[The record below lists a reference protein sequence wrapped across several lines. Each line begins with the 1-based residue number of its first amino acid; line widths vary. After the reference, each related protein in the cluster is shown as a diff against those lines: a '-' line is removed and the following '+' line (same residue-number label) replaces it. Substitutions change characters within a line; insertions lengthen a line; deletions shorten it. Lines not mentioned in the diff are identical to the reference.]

1 MAVLAK
7 DDFDRP
13 DDPVAV
19 GINWQVAAGLGDWS
33 LVGNTARP
41 TNFGGECCTDYRAG
55 VVPFPDDQYSE
66 VMIVSTTGTADT
78 SGAGVEVRGQTS
90 PDSRYRGYA
99 NKAAS
104 NNTCLAKH
112 VNGTFTLLA
121 QGTAAWADGDAIRLE
136 VEGTT
141 LRLIRNGAEVVLTV
155 VDASL
160 ASGQPGL
167 TYSST
172 LTAAI
177 VEDWEGGDLIAE
189 RSTEAV
195 FDDTY
200 GNPKTNPKVF

>member
-1 MAVLAK
+1 VAVLAK
-7 DDFDRP
+7 DDFNRP
-13 DDPVAV
+13 DDAV
-19 GINWQVAAGLGDWS
+19 VLGTNWQVAAGLGGWS
-33 LVGNTARP
+33 LLNNAAQP
-41 TNFGGECCTDYRAG
+41 SNFAGECCTDYRA
-55 VVPFPDDQYSE
+55 VIVPFPDDQYSE
-66 VMIVSTTGTADT
+66 VVIVSTTGTADT
-78 SGAGVEVRGQTS
+78 SGIGVEVRCQTS

-112 VNGTFTLLA
+112 VSSTFTLLA

-177 VEDWEGGDLIAE
+177 VEDWEGGDFIAE

-200 GNPKTNPKVF
+200 GDPKTNPKVF